1 MPFQAVP
8 DTCQINIRYTRAGQL
23 IENVLHATK
32 DGGFSLSDLTA
43 VASTVNTVVP
53 TVWMPLMPA
62 NVVYQETN
70 VIDLSVEGGSQVT
83 QSVVGGQAGG
93 VGGTPYPNSVTL
105 AIRMKSGIGGRS
117 GSGRI
122 YWPGFTSGQASD
134 SNTIESSVVA
144 DIIDAITQ
152 LIDALETISAI
163 VTIVSRFLNSAARP
177 EGVPF
182 VVNTV
187 SVFDNTID
195 SQRRRLPG
203 RGT

>member
-1 MPFQAVP
+1 MAFQAVP
-8 DTCQINIRYTRAGQL
+8 DTCQINIRFTRDGQL
-23 IENVLHATK
+23 TENVLHATK
-32 DGGFSLSDLTA
+32 EGGFSLSDLEA

-53 TVWMPLMPA
+53 TVWMPILPV

-83 QSVVGGQAGG
+83 QSVVGGQPGS
-93 VGGTPYPNSVTL
+93 VGTDPLPNSSTL
-105 AIRMKSGIGGRS
+105 AIRLKSGIGGRH

-122 YWPGFTSGQASD
+122 YWQGFAQSDRASP
-134 SNTIESSVVA
+134 NTIKPEVVA
-144 DIIDAITQ
+144 TIISAIQ
-152 LIDALETISAI
+152 DLIDALELIDAI
-163 VTIVSRFLNSAARP
+163 VTIVSRFFANAARP

-182 VVNTV
+182 VVNTIT
-187 SVFDNTID
+187 VFDNSLD

>member
-8 DTCQINIRYTRAGQL
+8 DTCQINIRYTREGQQ

-32 DGGFSLSDLTA
+32 TGGFSLSDLEA

-53 TVWMPLMPA
+53 TTWMPLMPT
-62 NVVYQETN
+62 NIVYQETN

-83 QSVVGGQAGG
+83 QSVVGGQGGG
-93 VGGTPYPNSVTL
+93 VSGNALPNNVTL
-105 AIRMKSGIGGRS
+105 AVRLKSGIGGRS

-122 YWPGFTSGQASD
+122 YWPGFATSQQALA
-134 SNTIESSVVA
+134 NTIDTGVVS
-144 DIIDAITQ
+144 DI
-152 LIDALETISAI
+152 ISAI
-163 VTIVSRFLNSAARP
+163 GDLIAALELIDTIITIVSRYLNSSVRP

-182 VVNTV
+182 VVNNVT
-187 SVFDNTID
+187 VFDNTVD

-203 RGT
+203 RGN